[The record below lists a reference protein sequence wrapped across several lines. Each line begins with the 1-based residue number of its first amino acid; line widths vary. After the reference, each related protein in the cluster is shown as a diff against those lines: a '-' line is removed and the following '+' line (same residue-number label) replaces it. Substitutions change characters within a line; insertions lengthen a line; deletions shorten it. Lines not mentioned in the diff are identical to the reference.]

1 MLGKGY
7 VAWYS
12 YSTAAGSDEHVGVWS
27 WVFQRE
33 ISAVAASLNESQV
46 TNAVGALLDIT
57 MINEWREAGG
67 RRRKTVGIKRQNA
80 YRNTDAIDGY
90 VQDNSFTTTFQCN
103 LIYGQR
109 GWYI

>member
-1 MLGKGY
+1 MSMLAFGVGFFSGKSQR
-7 VAWYS
+7 WQHH
-12 YSTAAGSDEHVGVWS
+12 ST
-27 WVFQRE
+27 
-33 ISAVAASLNESQV
+33 NESQV

-67 RRRKTVGIKRQNA
+67 RRRKTVGIRRQNA

-90 VQDNSFTTTFQCN
+90 VQDNSFTITFQCN
-103 LIYGQR
+103 LIYGRR